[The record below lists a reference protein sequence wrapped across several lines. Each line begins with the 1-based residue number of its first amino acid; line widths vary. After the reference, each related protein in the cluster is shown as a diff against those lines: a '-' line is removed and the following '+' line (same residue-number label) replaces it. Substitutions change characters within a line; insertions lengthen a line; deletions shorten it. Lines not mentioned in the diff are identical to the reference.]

1 MRISLRICAFFLVV
15 FAQNS
20 FADSYVSTNDVVK
33 EIEKTLLYS
42 KSSKEQIDFYKQ
54 QKTKRKSDI
63 NINSDAG
70 SGKKSSNQIS
80 VVVTDVKASNISLR
94 EKEQLAYNAV
104 LISQYEVAIELYKQ
118 VIAKEPNNNY
128 SKFALA
134 TVYQKIGQFRQA
146 KTLYY
151 EMLKSGAENQEEII
165 GNLLDILIEDSPHDA
180 SYLLSR
186 LVLQNPDSAS
196 ILAYAAMAY
205 SKVKN
210 YDQAISMMQK
220 AIILDQEN
228 IGYQY
233 NLAVIYD
240 KTEQYEKAIDLYS
253 QVIRRST
260 KDSEEFSLDQ
270 IKKRIEFIKDK
281 A

>member
-1 MRISLRICAFFLVV
+1 MRISLRICAIFFAF

-20 FADSYVSTNDVVK
+20 FADNYVSTNDVVK

-42 KSSKEQIDFYKQ
+42 KSSREQIDFYKQ
-54 QKTKRKSDI
+54 QKNKRKSDI
-63 NINSDAG
+63 EIDADGG
-70 SGKKSSNQIS
+70 SSKKPSNQIS
-80 VVVTDVKASNISLR
+80 VVVTDVKAANISLR

-104 LISQYEVAIELYKQ
+104 LIGQYEVAIELYKQ

-134 TVYQKIGQFRQA
+134 TVYQKIGQSRQA
-146 KTLYY
+146 KGLYY

-186 LVLQNPDSAS
+186 LVAQNPDSAN
-196 ILAYAAMAY
+196 ILAYAAVAY
-205 SKVKN
+205 NKVKN
-210 YDQAISMMQK
+210 YDQAILMMQK
-220 AIILDQEN
+220 AIVLDQGN
-228 IGYQY
+228 VSYKY

-240 KTEQYEKAIDLYS
+240 KTGQYEKAIDLYS
-253 QVIRRST
+253 QVIREST
-260 KDSEEFSLDQ
+260 SDSEEFSLEQ

>member
-1 MRISLRICAFFLVV
+1 MRISLRICAIFFAF

-42 KSSKEQIDFYKQ
+42 KSSREQIDFYKQ
-54 QKTKRKSDI
+54 QKNKRKSDI
-63 NINSDAG
+63 EINADGG
-70 SGKKSSNQIS
+70 SAKKPSNQIS
-80 VVVTDVKASNISLR
+80 VIVSDVKASNISLR

-104 LISQYEVAIELYKQ
+104 LIGQYEVAIELYKQ

-134 TVYQKIGQFRQA
+134 TVYQKINQLRQA

-180 SYLLSR
+180 SYLLAR
-186 LVLQNPDSAS
+186 LVAQNPDSAN
-196 ILAYAAMAY
+196 ILAYSAMAY
-205 SKVKN
+205 NKVKN
-210 YDQAISMMQK
+210 YDQAILMMQK
-220 AIILDQEN
+220 AIVLDQEN
-228 IGYQY
+228 VGYKY

-240 KTEQYEKAIDLYS
+240 KSGKYDKAIDLYS
-253 QVIRRST
+253 EVIRESVG
-260 KDSEEFSLDQ
+260 DSEEFSVEQ